1 MSIKNKNLVA
11 GLEALKAKDYEEAI
25 FQFEIVCETE
35 LDQPTIEK
43 AQINLV
49 AAYEQNNQIEKALE
63 TCQIVMDSKN
73 PIHKKW
79 AKAEM
84 PHLAKIY
91 TAILEERAKANRKTP
106 KQKAIHWLV
115 ELIKRYPQTIL
126 YAYKVK
132 SIWQKVRDRWQ
143 PIQEFMDRIGEAIVY
158 KLIEWF
164 PKFTQKLKQI
174 TQKQK

>member
-1 MSIKNKNLVA
+1 MIIKNKNLIA

-25 FQFEIVCETE
+25 FQMEIVCETE
-35 LDQPTIEK
+35 LDQTTIEK

-63 TCQIVMDSKN
+63 TCQMLMDSKN
-73 PIHKKW
+73 PIHQKW
-79 AKAEM
+79 ANSEM
-84 PHLAKIY
+84 PHLAKVY
-91 TAILEERAKANRKTP
+91 TAILEQQAKANRKTAQ
-106 KQKAIHWLV
+106 QKAIHWLV
-115 ELIKRYPQTIL
+115 EFIKRYPQTIL

-132 SIWQKVRDRWQ
+132 SIWQKVRQRWQ
-143 PIQEFMDRIGEAIVY
+143 PIQEFMDRTGEEIVY

-164 PKFTQKLKQI
+164 PKLTQKLKQI

>member
-1 MSIKNKNLVA
+1 MSIKNKNLIA

-25 FQFEIVCETE
+25 FQLEIVCETE
-35 LDQPTIEK
+35 LDQTTIEK

-63 TCQIVMDSKN
+63 TCQMLTDSKN

-79 AKAEM
+79 AKSEM
-84 PHLAKIY
+84 PHLAKVY
-91 TAILEERAKANRKTP
+91 TAILEARAKASRKTA

-115 ELIKRYPQTIL
+115 EFIKRYPQTIL
-126 YAYKVK
+126 YAYQVK
-132 SIWQKVRDRWQ
+132 SIWQKVQQRWE
-143 PIQEFMDRIGEAIVY
+143 PIQEFMDRTGEAIVY